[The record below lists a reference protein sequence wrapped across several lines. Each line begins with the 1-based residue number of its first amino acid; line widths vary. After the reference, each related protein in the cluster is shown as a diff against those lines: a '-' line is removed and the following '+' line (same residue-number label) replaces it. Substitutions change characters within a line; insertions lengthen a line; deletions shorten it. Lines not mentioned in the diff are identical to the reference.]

1 MVVLIQPRYT
11 QQSYY
16 SLVRLSF
23 EVQRTN
29 NSLWFSTEVS
39 TTSVLQAHAQHDHTP
54 PSPPVSPQQTTTP
67 RDWFF
72 SSLFSRLCLV
82 EASSCS
88 VLFFPL
94 TVSLKAVRW
103 QSTDSTDRKSIQSH
117 PSRHSELI
125 SWHLD
130 CPRRWKNTGLS
141 ISHTHTE
148 KCTASP
154 CILQVYLSISN
165 PRKVRWV
172 GWLFFFSVKWS
183 DEAETDRERG
193 SVLSQLIRQQS
204 SPKRPWC
211 TPQKNKCTVFTH
223 SERLDRAGSWQK
235 SFTFD
240 PKTRSPSFFSHQ
252 AILGSPLP
260 IPPYSLRG
268 WSASRGW
275 FHKETRTVD
284 KLKPRSSNFKVKKV
298 YLTWTLC
305 IWRENKASNPSLQ
318 QKSAVSRMF

>member
-1 MVVLIQPRYT
+1 MTTHHLPRPLARSR
-11 QQSYY
+11 QQ
-16 SLVRLSF
+16 LLGI
-23 EVQRTN
+23 
-29 NSLWFSTEVS
+29 
-39 TTSVLQAHAQHDHTP
+39 D
-54 PSPPVSPQQTTTP
+54 
-67 RDWFF
+67 FF
-72 SSLFSRLCLV
+72 PLFSRLCLV

-141 ISHTHTE
+141 ISHTHTHTE

-252 AILGSPLP
+252 ALVLLCLSPPIHWEVGRPQEAGFTKRLGL
-260 IPPYSLRG
+260 
-268 WSASRGW
+268 
-275 FHKETRTVD
+275 
-284 KLKPRSSNFKVKKV
+284 
-298 YLTWTLC
+298 
-305 IWRENKASNPSLQ
+305 
-318 QKSAVSRMF
+318 